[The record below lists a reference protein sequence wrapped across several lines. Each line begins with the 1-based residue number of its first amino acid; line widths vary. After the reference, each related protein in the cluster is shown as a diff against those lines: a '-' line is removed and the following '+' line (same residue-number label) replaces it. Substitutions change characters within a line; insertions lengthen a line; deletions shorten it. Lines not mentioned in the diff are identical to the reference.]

1 FLGRFPSTFGEVVH
15 GDARGKALG
24 FPTANIVPQS
34 PVLPPHGVYAVEA
47 ILDGDVL
54 PGVANLGV
62 RPTFSSTGA
71 GGAVLE
77 VHLLDFDG
85 DLYGRELEV
94 CFLQLLRQEQKFS
107 GVAALKA
114 QIARDVAAARERL
127 RA

>member
-1 FLGRFPSTFGEVVH
+1 
-15 GDARGKALG
+15 
-24 FPTANIVPQS
+24 
-34 PVLPPHGVYAVEA
+34 VLPPHGVYAVEA

-62 RPTFSSTGA
+62 RPTFASTGSPTGA
-71 GGAVLE
+71 SGGLTGGAVLE

-94 CFLQLLRQEQKFS
+94 CFLQLLRKEQKFS

-114 QIARDVAAARERL
+114 QIARDIAAARERL